1 VNPYEALKSIIQVS
15 VEAKIRPDISFTE
28 DSFPVI
34 VISLQSSENIDT
46 LDGIL
51 GQSYR
56 FRCSVFSK
64 TREESENLVKQI
76 QELDGTTIPDGDN
89 QWIAFVESQSN
100 SFTAIEESGES
111 LYESTVD
118 LVLYLV

>member
-1 VNPYEALKSIIQVS
+1 MNPYEALKSIIQVS

-56 FRCSVFSK
+56 FRCGVFSK

-76 QELDGTTIPDGDN
+76 QELDGVTTTDGDN